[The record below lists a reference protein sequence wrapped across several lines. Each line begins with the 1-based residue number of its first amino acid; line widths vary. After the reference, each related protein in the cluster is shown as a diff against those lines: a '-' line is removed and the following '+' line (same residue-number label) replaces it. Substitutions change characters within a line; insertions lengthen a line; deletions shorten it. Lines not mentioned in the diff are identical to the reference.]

1 MQSNGNNN
9 SFVDVGMPTTPSTE
23 REEDLDVWEDQ
34 FDDPI
39 ASSLGSYILQIIIFH
54 RCRTITTLKTYL
66 VQVISYLNNI
76 YYYIGDDLMIA
87 PSMVVNENLVE

>member
-39 ASSLGSYILQIIIFH
+39 ASASLGSNIL
-54 RCRTITTLKTYL
+54 
-66 VQVISYLNNI
+66 
-76 YYYIGDDLMIA
+76 
-87 PSMVVNENLVE
+87 